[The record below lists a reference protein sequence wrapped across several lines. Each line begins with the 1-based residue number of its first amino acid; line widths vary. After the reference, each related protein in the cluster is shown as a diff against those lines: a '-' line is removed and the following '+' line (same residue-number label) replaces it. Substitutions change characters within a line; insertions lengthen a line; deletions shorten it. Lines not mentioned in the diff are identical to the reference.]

1 MKLKL
6 SFSTCP
12 NDTFM
17 FYALVHGVVKTDHIF
32 DISLA
37 DIEELNRMA
46 INGVPDITKLS
57 YGTYPLVADTYQLLD
72 SGSALGEGV
81 GPLLVSKHSLEI
93 DRTSEFSVALPG
105 EHTTA
110 HLLFNMAFPNVNRK
124 SYYLFSEIE
133 DAVLRGEVDA
143 GVIIHESRFTYQQKG
158 LIKLADLGEFWEKSS
173 GLPTPLGGIA
183 IRRSLD
189 SQVKKEINSKLSES
203 VRFALTNPHETID
216 YVAGYAQTMSPEVM
230 FSHIN
235 LYVNSFSV
243 TLGEKGRKAV
253 AALLN
258 THRAGAK
265 DFDECDIFI
274 HD

>member
-17 FYALVHGVVKTDHIF
+17 FYALVHGVVRTDHVF
-32 DISLA
+32 DITLA
-37 DIEELNRMA
+37 DIEELNQMA
-46 INGVPDITKLS
+46 LNGVPDITKLS

-81 GPLLVSKHSLEI
+81 GPLLVSKRPFEI
-93 DRTSEFSVALPG
+93 NPTSEFSVALPG

-110 HLLFNMAFPNVNRK
+110 HLLFNMAFPNVKRK

-143 GVIIHESRFTYQQKG
+143 GVIIHESRFTYQHKG
-158 LIKLADLGEFWEKSS
+158 LIELADLGEIWERSS

-203 VRFALTNPHETID
+203 VRFALNNPGKTID
-216 YVAGYAQTMSPEVM
+216 YVARYAQAMSAEVM

-235 LYVNSFSV
+235 LYVNSYSV
-243 TLGEKGRKAV
+243 ELGEKGRKAV

-258 THRAGAK
+258 SHRAGVK
-265 DFDECDIFI
+265 NFDESYIFI